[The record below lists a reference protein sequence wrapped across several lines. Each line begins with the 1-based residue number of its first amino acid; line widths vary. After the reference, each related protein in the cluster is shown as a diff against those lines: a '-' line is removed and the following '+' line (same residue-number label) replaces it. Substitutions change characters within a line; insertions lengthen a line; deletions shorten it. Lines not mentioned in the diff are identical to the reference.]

1 MACHLSACGCI
12 TEEGDFPCAVEDASS
27 WCPNSYLVLTE
38 WCQVRK
44 SNCNVC
50 DGTWCGNN
58 PELCTPTTSPVVLT
72 IAPSNFP
79 TATTVEPTSMPF
91 ITVAPSI
98 SLTLTSAPTIS
109 PTLTSAP
116 SIVPT
121 NGPSTLVTVDGS
133 DLTSSLSVWLII
145 GLTVGAGILI
155 GLICSLFFC
164 WCGRSKSEKSRN
176 INIQALN
183 IVGNEPAGRA
193 PGDVRPMPGEPEI
206 IPEGREKFFG
216 YPGIGSATTIE
227 LDPGS
232 PETKSTDRGQNICGE
247 GAVLSQRTTSVSI
260 IRRSRLEGECSMSI
274 PIIMPNNSTS
284 LGAYPANDRVETY
297 QLNMRSPIGE
307 NNVVEKDTLPLEHLQ
322 RLEVNPK
329 VESPSMSANDFP
341 DLPSPN
347 WDRTEISFQSGS
359 RLKGMTG
366 EPTEAALQSGTD
378 MNAPSAKRKTLA
390 GDEGVDPDEKS
401 VSEIECN
408 TAPTQ
413 DTRWISQE
421 RVD

>member
-1 MACHLSACGCI
+1 MACHLSACGCVN
-12 TEEGDFPCAVEDASS
+12 EEGDFPCAVGSAGS
-27 WCPNSYLVLTE
+27 WCPDNYLVLTD
-38 WCQVRK
+38 WCQERK

-50 DGTWCGNN
+50 VGTWCGNK

-72 IAPSNFP
+72 NEPSPSNFP
-79 TATTVEPTSMPF
+79 TATTAEPTSMTS
-91 ITVAPSI
+91 ITV
-98 SLTLTSAPTIS
+98 APTIS
-109 PTLTSAP
+109 PTLTLAP

-121 NGPSTLVTVDGS
+121 YGPSTLVTADGP
-133 DLTSSLSVWLII
+133 DLTSSVSVWLIV
-145 GLTVGAGILI
+145 GVSVGAGILI

-164 WCGRSKSEKSRN
+164 WYRKSKSETSRN

-183 IVGNEPAGRA
+183 IVGNESPGRA
-193 PGDVRPMPGEPEI
+193 PGGVRFIPGEPEI
-206 IPEGREKFFG
+206 IPESREKIFG

-232 PETKSTDRGQNICGE
+232 PETQSTDQGPNIGSE
-247 GAVLSQRTTSVSI
+247 GVVLSQRTTSVSI
-260 IRRSRLEGECSMSI
+260 IRRSRLEGECSIGI
-274 PIIMPNNSTS
+274 PIIMPNSSTS

-307 NNVVEKDTLPLEHLQ
+307 NNVVEKDTLPVEHLQ

-347 WDRTEISFQSGS
+347 WDPTGISFQSGS

-366 EPTEAALQSGTD
+366 EPTEAALEPGTD
-378 MNAPSAKRKTLA
+378 IYAPPAKRKTLG
-390 GDEGVDPDEKS
+390 GDEEVDPDEKS
-401 VSEIECN
+401 VNEIECN
-408 TAPTQ
+408 TAPTP